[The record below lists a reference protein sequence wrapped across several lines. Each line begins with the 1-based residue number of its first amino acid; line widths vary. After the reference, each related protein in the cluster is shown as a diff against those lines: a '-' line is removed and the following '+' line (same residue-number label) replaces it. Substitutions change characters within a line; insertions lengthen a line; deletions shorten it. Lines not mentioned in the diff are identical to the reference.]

1 MRHALLLPLAALIAA
16 PSLAAAPTSTDQP
29 RMLALTVFGND
40 PCPKSTDEEIVV
52 CAREPE
58 GERYRLPKRFREKQP
73 LAAQGSWANTA
84 RELEMVSRK
93 GLPNGCSPIG
103 TYGQTGCF
111 AQFLAANR
119 REPDEK
125 P

>member
-1 MRHALLLPLAALIAA
+1 MRIVLLLPFVALIAS
-16 PSLAAAPTSTDQP
+16 PSWAASPFATDKP
-29 RMLALTVFGND
+29 HMLALTVFGND
-40 PCPKSTDEEIVV
+40 PCPKSSDDEIVV

-103 TYGQTGCF
+103 TYGLTGCF

-119 REPDEK
+119 REPEEK